1 MTEKL
6 DKSDMEWREELT
18 PEQYRVC
25 RKRGTERAFSG
36 EFWNH
41 KAAGRYLCVCCGL
54 PLFDSAT
61 KFESGTG
68 WPSFSAPADES
79 HVETETDRS
88 FFMVRKEVH
97 CKGCGSHLGH
107 VFADGPPPTGQRYCI
122 NSVSLKFEPEETGP

>member
-54 PLFDSAT
+54 PLFDSTT

-68 WPSFSAPADES
+68 WPSFWAPADES

-88 FFMVRKEVH
+88 FFMVREEVH

-122 NSVSLKFEPEETGP
+122 NSVSLKFEPEEPGP

>member
-68 WPSFSAPADES
+68 WPSFWAPADES

>member
-6 DKSDMEWREELT
+6 NKSDMEWRTELT

-68 WPSFSAPADES
+68 WPSFWAPADES

>member
-6 DKSDMEWREELT
+6 NKSDMEWRKELT

-54 PLFDSAT
+54 PLFDSST
-61 KFESGTG
+61 KFDSGTG
-68 WPSFSAPADES
+68 WPSFWAPADES
-79 HVETETDRS
+79 HVETDTDRS
-88 FFMVRKEVH
+88 FFMVRTEVH
-97 CKGCGSHLGH
+97 CKRCGSHLGH
-107 VFADGPPPTGQRYCI
+107 IFSDGPPPTNQRYCI
-122 NSVSLKFEPEETGP
+122 NSVALKFEPEESEQ